1 MNTYETVMILKNDI
15 SKEKKEAI
23 FEKITKYI
31 SENGEIIET
40 KDLGER
46 KLAYEVNRY
55 KNGYYFII
63 KFKSESRNISELER
77 LYRITDEIIKFI
89 VVKEN

>member
-23 FEKITKYI
+23 LEKITKYI

-46 KLAYEVNRY
+46 KLAYEVNSY

>member
-15 SKEKKEAI
+15 IKEKKEAI
-23 FEKITKYI
+23 LEKITKYI

-46 KLAYEVNRY
+46 KLAYEVNSY

>member
-15 SKEKKEAI
+15 IKEKKEAI
-23 FEKITKYI
+23 LEKITKCI

-46 KLAYEVNRY
+46 KLAYEVNSY

>member
-15 SKEKKEAI
+15 IKEKKEAI
-23 FEKITKYI
+23 LEEITKYI

-46 KLAYEVNRY
+46 KLAYEVNSY

>member
-15 SKEKKEAI
+15 IKEKKEAI
-23 FEKITKYI
+23 LEKITKYI

-46 KLAYEVNRY
+46 KLAYEVNSY

-77 LYRITDEIIKFI
+77 MDRITDEIIKFI
-89 VVKEN
+89 VVK

>member
-1 MNTYETVMILKNDI
+1 MKTYETVMILKNDI
-15 SKEKKEAI
+15 IKEKKEAI
-23 FEKITKYI
+23 LEKITKYI

-46 KLAYEVNRY
+46 KLAYEVNSY